1 MGKHGDENMVGPI
14 PPMNAANPGQAF
26 SGPVPNCNWFL
37 HRQFRFHLLSPKSIP
52 IQTEMDST
60 KGRSR
65 N

>member
-1 MGKHGDENMVGPI
+1 MGKNGDENMVGPI
-14 PPMNAANPGQAF
+14 PPMSAASPGQVF

-37 HRQFRFHLLSPKSIP
+37 QCQFRFYLLSPKFIP
-52 IQTEMDST
+52 VQTEMDST